1 MLWLTGFVCAA
12 TVTLAPWK
20 APARERTILSAVLG
34 AGTRRAA
41 AEALPAPNP
50 IAADASPAGSEGDVA
65 DHRLADRECW

>member
-20 APARERTILSAVLG
+20 APARERTILPAVLG

-41 AEALPAPNP
+41 QAPPAPIP
-50 IAADASPAGSEGDVA
+50 IAADASPARIEGDVA